1 MEEYRQMTGYDDEYR
16 ISSKG
21 RVSVKR
27 KGIWRD
33 PTPLTT
39 SDGKLSVLLSRQGKE
54 LRRGIHMLVAE
65 HFLEGPKGSLVK
77 HINGNVTDN
86 RVENLK
92 WAHRGSAG
100 MTSKDVQSIRQI
112 YEEQGVSQKSLA
124 ERYNVSPMTI
134 HNIITRKTWKHV
146 E

>member
-1 MEEYRQMTGYDDEYR
+1 MEVFRQMTGYDGEYR

-27 KGIWRD
+27 KGVWRD
-33 PTPLTT
+33 PTPLVT
-39 SDGKLSVLLSRQGKE
+39 SDGKLSVILSRQGKE

-77 HINGNVTDN
+77 HINGDVTDN

-100 MTSKDVQSIRQI
+100 MTSDDVQSIRQI
-112 YEEQGVSQKSLA
+112 YEEQNISQKALA

-134 HNIITRKTWKHV
+134 HNIVTRKTWKHV
-146 E
+146 K